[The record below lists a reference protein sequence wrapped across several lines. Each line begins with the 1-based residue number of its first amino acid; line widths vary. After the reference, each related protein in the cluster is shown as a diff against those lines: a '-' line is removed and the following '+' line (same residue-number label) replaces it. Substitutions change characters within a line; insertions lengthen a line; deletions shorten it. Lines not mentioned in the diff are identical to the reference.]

1 MKDSSGSRR
10 SQMKIAYFDC
20 FAGISGDMTLG
31 ALIDCGADR
40 AQLDAVVEA
49 LRLGDEVT
57 LDVRRESRGHVA
69 GTRVIVETRD
79 RVERTVPR
87 LRETI
92 EKAEMPEPVRS
103 RAIDAI
109 NRLARAESEIHGVP
123 EERVHLHELG
133 GADTLVDVVGAFWL
147 LHALDVHQVF
157 ASPLPA
163 PHGINRGM
171 PLPAPATMRVLE
183 GTGAVL
189 QPSDQTRELVTPTGA

>member
-1 MKDSSGSRR
+1 MKEAPADRR
-10 SQMKIAYFDC
+10 SPLADGTAHKKIAYFDC

-31 ALIDCGADR
+31 ALIAGGADR
-40 AQLDAVVEA
+40 GQRDAVIEA

-69 GTRVIVETRD
+69 GTRVVVETRD

-109 NRLARAESEIHGVP
+109 NLLARAESEIHGVP
-123 EERVHLHELG
+123 EEKVHLHELG

-147 LHALDVHQVF
+147 LHALEVDRCY
-157 ASPLPA
+157 ASALPA
-163 PHGINRGM
+163 PRGLKGGM
-171 PLPAPATMRVLE
+171 PLPAP
-183 GTGAVL
+183 
-189 QPSDQTRELVTPTGA
+189 

>member
-1 MKDSSGSRR
+1 MKQAPQRPKA
-10 SQMKIAYFDC
+10 QNTVAYFDC

-92 EKAEMPEPVRS
+92 ERAEMPEPVRV
-103 RAIDAI
+103 RAIDA
-109 NRLARAESEIHGVP
+109 
-123 EERVHLHELG
+123 
-133 GADTLVDVVGAFWL
+133 
-147 LHALDVHQVF
+147 
-157 ASPLPA
+157 
-163 PHGINRGM
+163 
-171 PLPAPATMRVLE
+171 
-183 GTGAVL
+183 
-189 QPSDQTRELVTPTGA
+189 

>member
-1 MKDSSGSRR
+1 MKKAPPRRR
-10 SQMKIAYFDC
+10 SPPPGGTAQKKIAYFDC

-69 GTRVIVETRD
+69 GTRVVVETRD

-92 EKAEMPEPVRS
+92 EKAEMPEP
-103 RAIDAI
+103 
-109 NRLARAESEIHGVP
+109 
-123 EERVHLHELG
+123 
-133 GADTLVDVVGAFWL
+133 
-147 LHALDVHQVF
+147 
-157 ASPLPA
+157 
-163 PHGINRGM
+163 
-171 PLPAPATMRVLE
+171 
-183 GTGAVL
+183 
-189 QPSDQTRELVTPTGA
+189 